1 MPELNKDDNMQDS
14 SNETNEKST
23 GNIPENSSESTKNQ
37 SEYHSSTSAIDSIHK
52 ELEQIERQQENP
64 IEQHAEKPIEKSEII
79 PVSEQKTEPVKE
91 FKMPPKIQVP
101 ALVRP
106 PKQFQKQDSGK

>member
-52 ELEQIERQQENP
+52 ELEQIERQT
-64 IEQHAEKPIEKSEII
+64 EQHAEKPIEKSESIQ
-79 PVSEQKTEPVKE
+79 VSEQKTEPVKE

-106 PKQFQKQDSGK
+106 PKQ